1 MLDTRPAKFDRA
13 PVTSNLAP
21 ARLSALSDALVERFG
36 AALRAADY
44 DDKVVEE
51 GERICPG
58 MLDAARL
65 PVVHEVW
72 ALQPTRPRTLAAL
85 FTYDALVP
93 RAQVEDALGAPL
105 VAELLQACVLEA
117 RGDAGEELLE
127 SKVTLRPF
135 AGLVVMADHVGPDPE
150 AVMPPGQ
157 TTDMLY
163 RAMKIGAIEGVLD
176 VCCGPGSLALAAARH
191 GARAVVGVDISAR
204 AIRFAQLNAR
214 LNGLDVTFLDG
225 DLLEPV
231 AGRRF
236 AHVCAQ
242 PAFIAQPSDAETV
255 TFAHAGARGD
265 ALVNR
270 LVAGLPSVLAPGGRA
285 LVLAQLP
292 VPGPPVL
299 QRFRALVEDEAVSLT
314 VFHGPTMSAPL
325 YALGQAAMFA
335 PALDDTYRREVP
347 RYTRHLA
354 REGVEGFVTTMLSM
368 TRDGLGFALGVP
380 LRAPPSQLDAAFID
394 ALHAAT
400 RCAASS
406 PERLRATR
414 LRASPYFVWLEERR
428 RPSTTTEPR
437 FLAQAERIPLPPRE
451 LSSTSW
457 ALLELLDVAE
467 SVGAAIHRYAEL
479 AETTPAAV
487 DAEVLAFVRQ
497 SLAQGLL
504 VVDSV
509 EPEHRRAPLRG

>member
-1 MLDTRPAKFDRA
+1 MRVVAT
-13 PVTSNLAP
+13 NLAP
-21 ARLSALSDALVERFG
+21 ARLDALSDDLVERFG
-36 AALRAADY
+36 AALRSADY
-44 DDKVVEE
+44 DGKVIEE
-51 GERICPG
+51 GERIGPG

-72 ALQPTRPRTLAAL
+72 ALQPTRPRVLAAL

-105 VAELLQACVLEA
+105 VAELIEAGVLEVRDGA
-117 RGDAGEELLE
+117 RLE
-127 SKVTLRPF
+127 SAVTLRPF
-135 AGLVVMADHVGPDPE
+135 SGTIVMADHIGPDPE

-163 RAMKIGAIEGVLD
+163 RSMTIGEVEGVLD
-176 VCCGPGSLALAAARH
+176 VCCGPGSLALAAAKH
-191 GARAVVGVDISAR
+191 GARGVVGVDVSAR

-214 LNGLDVTFLDG
+214 LNGLDATFLQG
-225 DLLEPV
+225 DLLAPV

-242 PAFIAQPSDAETV
+242 PAFIAQPSDAEAI

-270 LVAGLPSVLAPGGRA
+270 LVAELPSVLAPGGRA

-292 VPGPPVL
+292 VPGPPML
-299 QRFRALVEDEAVSLT
+299 QRYRALVKDDAVSLT
-314 VFHGPTMSAPL
+314 VFHGPAMPAPL

-335 PALDDTYRREVP
+335 PALDEAYRREAV

-354 REGVEGFVTTMLSM
+354 REGVEGFVTTMVSM

-380 LRAPPSQLDAAFID
+380 LRAPPSQLDTAFID

-400 RCAASS
+400 RCAASA
-406 PERLRATR
+406 PERLRAAR
-414 LRASPYFVWLEERR
+414 LRASPHFTWIEERK
-428 RPSTTTEPR
+428 RPSSSTEPR
-437 FLAQAERIPLPPRE
+437 WLAQAERIPLPPRE

-457 ALLELLDVAE
+457 ALLELLDTAD
-467 SVGAAIHRYAEL
+467 SVGAAIRRYAEL
-479 AETTPAAV
+479 ADTTPAAV
-487 DAEVLAFVRQ
+487 DAEVLSFVRQ

-504 VVDSV
+504 VVD
-509 EPEHRRAPLRG
+509 PG

>member
-1 MLDTRPAKFDRA
+1 V
-13 PVTSNLAP
+13 VTNLAP
-21 ARLSALSDALVERFG
+21 ARLDLLSDDLVERFG

-44 DDKVVEE
+44 GGKVIEE
-51 GERICPG
+51 GERIGPG

-93 RAQVEDALGAPL
+93 RDAVEDALGAPL
-105 VAELLQACVLEA
+105 VAELIDAGVLEA
-117 RGDAGEELLE
+117 RGAQLE
-127 SKVTLRPF
+127 SAVTLRPF
-135 AGLVVMADHVGPDPE
+135 AGLIVMADHIGPDPE

-157 TTDMLY
+157 TTDMIY
-163 RAMKIGAIEGVLD
+163 RAMALGSIEGVLD
-176 VCCGPGSLALAAARH
+176 VCCGPGSLALAAAH
-191 GARAVVGVDISAR
+191 QGARGVVGVDVSAR

-214 LNGLDVTFLDG
+214 LNGLEATFLQG

-242 PAFIAQPSDAETV
+242 PAFIAQPSDAEV
-255 TFAHAGARGD
+255 MTFAHAGPRGD

-270 LVAGLPSVLAPGGRA
+270 LVAELPAILAPGGRA

-299 QRFRALVEDEAVSLT
+299 QRYRALVKDDAVSLT

-335 PALDDTYRREVP
+335 PALDDAYRREAV

-354 REGVEGFVTTMLSM
+354 REGVEGFVTTLLSM

-380 LRAPPSQLDAAFID
+380 LRAPPMQLDGEFID

-400 RCAASS
+400 RCAAS
-406 PERLRATR
+406 PPDRLRAAR
-414 LRASPYFVWLEERR
+414 LRASPYMTWIEERR
-428 RPSTTTEPR
+428 RPSSTTEPR
-437 FLAQAERIPLPPRE
+437 WLAQAERIPLPPRE

-457 ALLELLDVAE
+457 ALLELVDTADT
-467 SVGAAIHRYAEL
+467 VGAAIQRYAEL
-479 AETTPAAV
+479 ADTTPAAV

-504 VVDSV
+504 VVD
-509 EPEHRRAPLRG
+509 RG